1 MLPTLMFPST
11 NLPWLHGRQFSYQN
25 YTKVNT
31 RHGCLLQC
39 LPGEKQ
45 PSVTLRVTQNHHS
58 KSCFPDTL
66 QISVLLSSFQWWKYQ
81 KLGVFSDKTWKK
93 KILLHC
99 TDKFASLLIFCL
111 LTWVARSAASFSTF
125 IQVLS
130 KALMQVIVYLCIN
143 TPIFLDKFLLF
154 TILVHIQTKKKKF
167 WKNIIEV
174 AK

>member
-1 MLPTLMFPST
+1 MTNLNGKFRGQMLPTLMFLST

-45 PSVTLRVTQNHHS
+45 PSVSLRVTQSHHS

-111 LTWVARSAASFSTF
+111 LTWVGQIGSKFFYIHPGTFKSPNASYC
-125 IQVLS
+125 L
-130 KALMQVIVYLCIN
+130 
-143 TPIFLDKFLLF
+143 
-154 TILVHIQTKKKKF
+154 LVH
-167 WKNIIEV
+167 
-174 AK
+174 